1 MWVLLG
7 TVIYIVLGL
16 LTSVRCLIN
25 RGREIATFWEGKP
38 IKEENFDED
47 DRLFALALII
57 IWPIMWI
64 FFAAVKLVTF
74 LECYIV
80 IPVVNGEGGKEKK

>member
-7 TVIYIVLGL
+7 VVIYIVLGL
-16 LTSVRCLIN
+16 LTSVRYLIN
-25 RGREIATFWEGKP
+25 RGREIADFWEVKTL
-38 IKEENFDED
+38 KEENFDED
-47 DRLFALALII
+47 DKLFALALII

-80 IPVVNGEGGKEKK
+80 IPMVNGESGKEKK